1 MKKLLQIFLL
11 PIFVF
16 IACGDEEE
24 DNLAE
29 CNDLVSALN
38 SAQDAWVDV
47 EAAYILTGEYVD
59 GARDLCDAYFEG
71 IIALIE
77 ADCPNDLGDYDG
89 WTVAQ
94 VEAEKDNECD
104 M

>member
-1 MKKLLQIFLL
+1 MKKLFPIFLL

-16 IACGDEEE
+16 IACGEEEE

-29 CNDLVSALN
+29 CNDLISTLN
-38 SAQDAWVDV
+38 SAQETWVAV
-47 EAAYILTGEYVD
+47 EADYILTGEYVD

-89 WTVAQ
+89 WTVAE
-94 VEAEKDNECD
+94 VEAEKENECD